1 MKKSLRASTALTG
14 LVLAAGLV
22 FSGCLAISDADSDDS
37 ETTAEV
43 SELSSNRAASSY
55 SASGG
60 MSGSISSATPSGSG
74 LTGVKAQGWL
84 NSAYIVW
91 TGSSSS
97 YTVTCDDEEVSS
109 YLTRKIGDQW
119 RCDVPGLAAGSH
131 TLKVTSGSSYL
142 TATVN
147 VAGHDRS
154 GFAFYGSTVPG
165 AYNADGTLKD
175 NAVVLYVNESTKD
188 SVSLDVT
195 TSAKGTTTT
204 CTGLQNILNGFKKGY
219 DDRPLCVRL
228 IGKVTDFETMDGGDI
243 MISGSSSSKLLSNGI
258 TIEGIGSDA
267 TAYGWG
273 IRLKNA
279 QYVEISNIGF
289 MMVDSNEGD
298 NVSLQQSNK
307 NVWVHNCDMFYGE
320 AGGDSDQKK
329 GDGALDCK
337 KSTYVTFSYNHF
349 WDSGKC
355 NLLGLSEGTTS
366 DLYITYHHNW
376 YDHSDSRHPRCRY
389 YSAHVYNNYYDG
401 NAKYGAGACLG
412 SSVFM
417 EANYFRNCKYPMMI
431 SMQGSDL
438 YAGSTTKSN
447 DNATFSKEA
456 GGMIKAYNNTM
467 TGTYY
472 FIPYGGT
479 YSGADTT
486 SDFDAYVVSSK
497 STTVPSSV
505 LSLSGSNKYNNFD
518 TSSIMYSYTADSP
531 EDAVTNVKKYAGRI
545 EGGDFTYTFSDSAD
559 TSYDVDTTLKAKLE
573 SYTGATTAYN
583 TDSSDSS
590 DSSSSDSSSGGSS
603 SGDSSSSDSSSG
615 SSSDSSSG
623 GSGSSDS
630 SSSSGST
637 TTTTSTSK
645 VAADSYSTGS
655 ITSDTVYGD
664 FTILATSK
672 KAVKISSASATYG
685 STSYKLAW
693 DLQGGSDGV
702 EPTYRAF
709 KVSLAE
715 GDVLTAVVNAN
726 SARTLQ
732 LSDGSSIVASADVG
746 TSASQFTYTATAAG
760 TYYLY
765 SKSSSMRVFELAK
778 TTTSS
783 SGSSDSSS
791 GDSGSSDSSSDSSDS
806 GSSDSSSTSTTA
818 AVFNADNLSHGT
830 FSSNVTSGSFT
841 VYATSAKTVSTPYSA
856 ATLNETTFTQ
866 TLALGGGGSYNT
878 YRAVGFTAD
887 KGTTVTVYASG
898 ASGRYLALSTSD
910 GVESKQEV
918 SSSIAE
924 YTFTTASSGTYNLM
938 STSSGINIYYI
949 SVGSTGSSSGDS
961 SSDSSSGDST
971 SSDSSS
977 GGSSSSDSS
986 SSSSS
991 LSISA
996 SKTQNGVGTRSRLS
1010 EITSVSQ
1017 IKNVISVSTAD
1028 QFISALDSVVNG
1040 GAIVL
1045 AKGTYSFS
1053 ETITISSSN
1062 NGSSDAMKYV
1072 MAAPGT
1078 SADEVILDFSAQTLA
1093 DANRGIQL
1101 FGDYWHF
1108 YGITVKGAGDN
1119 GMYVSGNNNIVENCI
1134 FVENRDSGLQIARE
1148 SSSLS
1153 SMSDWPANNLI
1164 LNCTSYD
1171 NADKTGENADG
1182 FACKLTAGNGNVFD
1196 GCISYSNSDDGWD
1209 LYAKEATGSIGV
1221 VTIKNCVAFNNGK
1234 LTTGSSYGNGDM
1246 NGFKLG
1252 GSNGKVPTAHVVYN
1266 CVSIANGHDGFT
1278 DNGNGGA
1285 LSLTNCTSYDNA
1297 KVNFNFYRTNK
1308 GTFTGLVTGSPNNSD
1323 KYGTSSVSSTL
1334 SKTVYYTNSKYY
1346 WIDSATSVTNGQKNV
1361 GTQISAPEFK
1371 STTLPTAD
1379 SNVHKNLRNSDGTV
1393 KLGDTLAVSDSTYSG
1408 ASFSTQAESI
1418 LGVSLTTN

>member
-1 MKKSLRASTALTG
+1 MKKSLGTALVLPG
-14 LVLAAGLV
+14 LFLAASLV
-22 FSGCLAISDADSDDS
+22 FSCCNMAIADSESADS
-37 ETTAEV
+37 AGEV
-43 SELSSNRAASSY
+43 SELSSSRAASSSSY
-55 SASGG
+55 SASSG

-147 VAGHDRS
+147 VASHDRS
-154 GFAFYGSTVPG
+154 GFGFYGSTVPG

-175 NAVVLYVNESTKD
+175 NAVVLYVNDSTKD

-195 TSAKGTTTT
+195 TSAKGATTT

-219 DDRPLCVRL
+219 DSRPLCVRL

-289 MMVDSNEGD
+289 MLVDSDEGD

-307 NVWVHNCDMFYGE
+307 NIWVHNCDMFYGA

-412 SSVFM
+412 ASVFM

-438 YAGSTTKSN
+438 YAGGTSKNN

-486 SDFDAYVVSSK
+486 SDFDAYVVSSQA
-497 STTVPSSV
+497 TTVPSSV
-505 LSLSGSNKYNNFD
+505 VSLSGSNKYNNFD

-531 EDAVTNVKKYAGRI
+531 ETAVTNVKKYAGRV
-545 EGGDFTYTFSDSAD
+545 EGGDFTYTFSDNAD
-559 TSYDVDTTLKAKLE
+559 TSYDVDTTLKSKLE

-583 TDSSDSS
+583 TTSSSSSDTSS
-590 DSSSSDSSSGGSS
+590 DSSSSDSSSSDS
-603 SGDSSSSDSSSG
+603 ESTDSSSSSG
-615 SSSDSSSG
+615 SSSGSSDSTDSE
-623 GSGSSDS
+623 SSDS

-637 TTTTSTSK
+637 TTTTST
-645 VAADSYSTGS
+645 VAADSYSKGS
-655 ITSDTVYGD
+655 ITSNTAYGE
-664 FTILATSK
+664 FTLLATSK
-672 KAVKISSASATYG
+672 KAVKISSSSAAYG
-685 STSYKLAW
+685 STSYTKAW
-693 DLQGGSDGV
+693 DLQGGTDGL

-709 KVSLAE
+709 KVSLSE

-732 LSDGSSIVASADVG
+732 LSDGSEVVARADVG
-746 TSASQFTYTATAAG
+746 KTASQFSYTATAAG

-778 TTTSS
+778 TAATSS
-783 SGSSDSSS
+783 SGSSSS
-791 GDSGSSDSSSDSSDS
+791 
-806 GSSDSSSTSTTA
+806 
-818 AVFNADNLSHGT
+818 
-830 FSSNVTSGSFT
+830 
-841 VYATSAKTVSTPYSA
+841 
-856 ATLNETTFTQ
+856 
-866 TLALGGGGSYNT
+866 
-878 YRAVGFTAD
+878 
-887 KGTTVTVYASG
+887 
-898 ASGRYLALSTSD
+898 
-910 GVESKQEV
+910 
-918 SSSIAE
+918 
-924 YTFTTASSGTYNLM
+924 
-938 STSSGINIYYI
+938 
-949 SVGSTGSSSGDS
+949 
-961 SSDSSSGDST
+961 
-971 SSDSSS
+971 
-977 GGSSSSDSS
+977 GSSSSGSSSSGSSSSGSSSSGS

-996 SKTQNGVGTRSRLS
+996 SKTQSGVGTSSRLN

-1017 IKNVISVSTAD
+1017 IKNAISVSTAD
-1028 QFISALDSVVNG
+1028 QFISAIDSVVDG

-1045 AKGTYSFS
+1045 SKGTYSFS

-1062 NGSSDAMKYV
+1062 NGSSTAMKYV

-1078 SADEVILDFSAQTLA
+1078 SADEVILDFSSQTLA
-1093 DANRGIQL
+1093 DTNRGIQL

-1134 FVENRDSGLQIARE
+1134 FTENRDSGLQIARE

-1297 KVNFNFYRTNK
+1297 KVNFNFYRTNN
-1308 GTFTGLVTGSPNNSD
+1308 GVFTGLVTGSPNNSD
-1323 KYGTSSVSSTL
+1323 KYGTSSVASTL

-1408 ASFSTQAESI
+1408 ASFSTQAASI